1 MPKINRPPRV
11 RFRLYSKRGKYYIVA
26 YFVYRPGTSFQ
37 YFTGYE
43 ATPESWDKDTQRVR
57 PGKLKRGPD
66 INAGLNRIEVA
77 IIDTYGELGRTPE
90 PEQYRNALNIKLGRA
105 DEADTPTDT
114 DADKVPTLA
123 EFARTFID
131 SKRAAKG
138 RNTWKGYNT
147 RINALLKFIKE
158 RRRGRASFDDIN
170 EQFLVQF
177 REWLYAE
184 PRAYRIGQAEAII
197 KKVREMMNAAAK
209 LGYHTNS
216 TYKGLKTIKGERTK
230 FALTFK
236 ELERLYAFD
245 FGPDKRLELVRD
257 IFLVGCYTGLRFS
270 DYNRI
275 RPEHIKEIDG
285 VTMLTIL
292 ADKTR
297 SHSIDITIPLLP
309 VPLEILKK
317 YDFAIPSLSDVLMNR
332 YLKLV
337 GQAAGFT
344 DEIRVIDN
352 KGGLPYEKTVPRW
365 KEFKTHVARR
375 SFATNFYREGIPIAV
390 LMKMT
395 GHKKESQFL
404 EYIAI
409 DGTENAL
416 HFAELVKNLK

>member
-77 IIDTYGELGRTPE
+77 IIDIYGELGRTPE

-105 DEADTPTDT
+105 DVSDTGTDT
-114 DADKVPTLA
+114 APTLA
-123 EFARTFID
+123 EFARIFIENKKVTKNSTWQVYD
-131 SKRAAKG
+131 AAIK
-138 RNTWKGYNT
+138 
-147 RINALLKFIKE
+147 LLFKFIEE

-184 PRAYRIGQAEAII
+184 PREYEVQYTKNII
-197 KKVREMMNAAAK
+197 SKTFEMMNAAAK
-209 LGYHTNS
+209 LGHHTNS
-216 TYKGLKTIKGERTK
+216 AYKGLKMDKIKK
-230 FALTFK
+230 PNLALTF
-236 ELERLYAFD
+236 EEVERLYAFD

-257 IFLVGCYTGLRFS
+257 IFVVGCYTGLRFS

-285 VTMLTIL
+285 VTM
-292 ADKTR
+292 
-297 SHSIDITIPLLP
+297 IDILPEKTKAYATKVTIPLLP
-309 VPLEILKK
+309 APLAILKK
-317 YDFAIPSLSDVLMNR
+317 YSFEMPEMTNSLMNY
-332 YLKLV
+332 YLPKV
-337 GQAAGFT
+337 ARAAGLT
-344 DEIRVIDN
+344 DEIIRTSG
-352 KGGLPYEKTVPRW
+352 KGGVIKQYKELKYECV
-365 KEFKTHVARR
+365 KTHVARR
-375 SFATNFYREGIPIAV
+375 SFATNFYRAGLPIAV
-390 LMKMT
+390 LMKIT
-395 GHKKESQFL
+395 GHATESQFL
-404 EYIAI
+404 GYIAI